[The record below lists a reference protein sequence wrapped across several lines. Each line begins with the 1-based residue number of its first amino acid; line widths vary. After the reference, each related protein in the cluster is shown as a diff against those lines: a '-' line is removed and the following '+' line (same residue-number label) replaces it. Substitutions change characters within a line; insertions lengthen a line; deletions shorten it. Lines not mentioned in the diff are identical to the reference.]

1 MTTVQSY
8 ATFLT
13 TNDTDNVA
21 HNVGVTMLNCC
32 AALATSM
39 QQLSDR
45 IDDQTDKLDA
55 LNTYSATLRGYRPST
70 DDDDP
75 TKAASQG
82 TSSELGTTE
91 AESKALIAKLTYYG
105 VVVKTSDYTKQ
116 DSGKPYKV
124 QQGVY
129 DQWLLSLGTAG
140 DTISADIKT
149 QETQAQS
156 TLEQWSKA
164 TDLGAKFLQTAT
176 DCCDSIIACINK

>member
-1 MTTVQSY
+1 MTTIQSY

-32 AALATSM
+32 SGLATSM

-45 IDDQTDKLDA
+45 VDDQTEKLSA
-55 LNTYSATLRGYRPST
+55 LNTFSATLRGYRPST
-70 DDDDP
+70 DEDDA

-91 AESKALIAKLTYYG
+91 AESKALIAKLAYYG
-105 VVVKTSDYTKQ
+105 VVVKTADYTKQ

-129 DQWLLSLGTAG
+129 DQWLIGLGTSG

-149 QETQAQS
+149 LETQAQS
-156 TLEQWSKA
+156 RIEQWSKA
-164 TDLGAKFLQTAT
+164 TELGADFLKTAA
-176 DCCDSIIACINK
+176 DICHSLIADIK